1 MTIRYNRTRIRR
13 RVELAANSNDQLNLW
28 VLKCLEI
35 EGLCEQLVMSCEATG
50 VLQSVGIWI
59 NEQLGER
66 RQIVKAE
73 QAVRARLATLLVA
86 DRSHPVFLNVELLGD
101 LLQVDATSREILAM
115 SVMCDDRHALD
126 MCMTQLGRLA
136 DGNVTR
142 YFQLLADVIGH
153 PVDAVRAALGPDS
166 VLRRA
171 GLLTFSPARMKDQEN
186 PLDVSGL
193 ARTLLAVEH
202 TDARALVG
210 GLVEPAA
217 TAELTLA
224 DYAHLAVD
232 VADLHAYLCG
242 ALVAKRRGVNVL
254 LYGKPGT
261 GKTQLARALARD
273 LGVTLYQVRV
283 AGDGGLALPR
293 HERFSSFQLC
303 QALLQDRADVLVLF
317 DEVEDAFPS
326 ALLQAF
332 GEEPSKEKGW
342 VNRLLEDNPVPAF
355 WLTNQVQEI
364 DAAFIRR
371 FDIVLEV
378 PVPPRK
384 VRRQMLAK
392 EVHGLAVSERWLDRC
407 AADPDITP
415 ADIARVAR
423 VAREISSSDPEA
435 TLTRLLD
442 RHLLVRRGPK
452 APVYRLGPIDY
463 DLSYVNVDID

>member
-1 MTIRYNRTRIRR
+1 
-13 RVELAANSNDQLNLW
+13 
-28 VLKCLEI
+28 
-35 EGLCEQLVMSCEATG
+35 
-50 VLQSVGIWI
+50 
-59 NEQLGER
+59 
-66 RQIVKAE
+66 
-73 QAVRARLATLLVA
+73 
-86 DRSHPVFLNVELLGD
+86 
-101 LLQVDATSREILAM
+101 
-115 SVMCDDRHALD
+115 
-126 MCMTQLGRLA
+126 
-136 DGNVTR
+136 
-142 YFQLLADVIGH
+142 
-153 PVDAVRAALGPDS
+153 
-166 VLRRA
+166 
-171 GLLTFSPARMKDQEN
+171 
-186 PLDVSGL
+186 
-193 ARTLLAVEH
+193 
-202 TDARALVG
+202 
-210 GLVEPAA
+210 
-217 TAELTLA
+217 
-224 DYAHLAVD
+224 
-232 VADLHAYLCG
+232 
-242 ALVAKRRGVNVL
+242 L

-303 QALLQDRADVLVLF
+303 QTLLQNRADVLVLF

-332 GEEPSKEKGW
+332 GEEPRKEKGW

-355 WLTNQVQEI
+355 WLTNKVEEI
-364 DAAFIRR
+364 DPAFIRR

-378 PVPPRK
+378 PVPPRY

-392 EVHGLAVSERWLDRC
+392 EVKGLAVSERWLDRC

-463 DLSYVNVDID
+463 DLSYVNVDIDLRILAEALRKRPNSNVCLYGPPGTGKTALVHWLAETLGKPLLNKRASDLLGMYVGQTEARIAAMFQEATREQAVLLLDEADSFLRDRRGASQVWEVTQVNQLLMQMEAFDGIFICSTNLIDQLDEAAFRRFAFKIEFSPLTTEQCLRLLVDTLGQLGSPVAGELDVAAAALNGATVGDFAAVARKFATLEERPGLDALVQALKQELRHRQPSRKPAGFLA